1 MVIFTPHASHMMHLP
16 SDLMEGR
23 HCNSNFRLLGY
34 IIQIER
40 LGEHCKFDG
49 RLRVSV
55 VSQEKNP

>member
-1 MVIFTPHASHMMHLP
+1 MGGMMVIFTPHASHMMHLP

-49 RLRVSV
+49 RLRG
-55 VSQEKNP
+55 